1 MLLDTAEG
9 SANLKDKA
17 PYGRFVTQYPNYF
30 QQWYR
35 ITAVKIPGPRGQ
47 DPLKAGEKQT
57 QNMRVI

>member
-17 PYGRFVTQYPNYF
+17 PMRTFVTQYANYF
-30 QQWYR
+30 QSVISDYSCQD
-35 ITAVKIPGPRGQ
+35 PGVRGL

-57 QNMRVI
+57 